1 MFPESDRFTVA
12 DDASEPFD
20 CVVLTGEPIGEPMV
34 RYGPFVMN
42 THAEIA
48 EAISDFNAGRMGT
61 IPASGT
67 T

>member
-1 MFPESDRFTVA
+1 
-12 DDASEPFD
+12 
-20 CVVLTGEPIGEPMV
+20 MV